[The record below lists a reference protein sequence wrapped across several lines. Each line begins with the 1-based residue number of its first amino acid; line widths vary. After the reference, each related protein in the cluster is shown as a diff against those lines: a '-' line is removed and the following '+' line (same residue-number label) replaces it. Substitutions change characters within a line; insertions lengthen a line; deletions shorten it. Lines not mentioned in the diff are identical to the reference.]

1 MNGGSRNT
9 KILWYNPH
17 VTLWVGTRVCLMC
30 RLCIMA
36 NFRGS
41 FHKQYCG
48 GGIIIEQCIKLLEDD
63 HQAKELILLLVLY
76 YSYI

>member
-1 MNGGSRNT
+1 
-9 KILWYNPH
+9 
-17 VTLWVGTRVCLMC
+17 
-30 RLCIMA
+30 MA